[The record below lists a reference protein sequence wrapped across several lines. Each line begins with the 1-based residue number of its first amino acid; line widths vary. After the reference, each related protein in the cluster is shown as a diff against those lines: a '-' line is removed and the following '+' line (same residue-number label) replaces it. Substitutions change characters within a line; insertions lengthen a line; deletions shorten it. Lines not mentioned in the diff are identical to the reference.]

1 MREQWKKLGVDP
13 DQVKQAQPPETEDD
27 QDEDL
32 ELSDEL
38 WPAWE
43 CFLATWTQWRVIAG
57 LAQVFYEGIDYA
69 SLLAVMDMHGIKP
82 KKRRTVL
89 MQVRILEDEARKL
102 RNKQ

>member
-1 MREQWKKLGVDP
+1 M
-13 DQVKQAQPPETEDD
+13 
-27 QDEDL
+27 
-32 ELSDEL
+32 
-38 WPAWE
+38 
-43 CFLATWTQWRVIAG
+43 IAG

>member
-1 MREQWKKLGVDP
+1 MDP
-13 DQVKQAQPPETEDD
+13 DQVKQAQSPETEDD

-32 ELSDEL
+32 ELSGEL

-57 LAQVFYEGIDYA
+57 LGQVFYEGIDYA

>member
-1 MREQWKKLGVDP
+1 VDP
-13 DQVKQAQPPETEDD
+13 DLVKQAQPQEIEED

-32 ELSDEL
+32 ELSVDL

-57 LAQVFYEGIDYA
+57 FTQVFYEGIDYA

-82 KKRRTVL
+82 KKRRAVL

>member
-1 MREQWKKLGVDP
+1 M
-13 DQVKQAQPPETEDD
+13 PPEDEDA

-32 ELSDEL
+32 ELSEDL

-43 CFLATWTQWRVIAG
+43 CFLATWTQWRVITG
-57 LAQVFYEGIDYA
+57 LAQLFYEGIDYT

-89 MQVRILEDEARKL
+89 MHVRILEDEARKL

>member
-1 MREQWKKLGVDP
+1 MDP
-13 DQVKQAQPPETEDD
+13 DLVKQAQPSEDED
-27 QDEDL
+27 EQDEDL
-32 ELSDEL
+32 ELPDEL

-57 LAQVFYEGIDYA
+57 LTGVFYEGIDYA
-69 SLLAVMDMHGIKP
+69 SLLAVMDMQGIKP

-89 MQVRILEDEARKL
+89 MHVRILEDEARKL